1 MADEAHAM
9 HLPSA
14 AAAAASAPLA
24 TVVAARVTVERVPQ
38 TPSADALA
46 SLDSAGL

>member
-1 MADEAHAM
+1 M

-24 TVVAARVTVERVPQ
+24 AVVDVAPARVTVERVPRQ
-38 TPSADALA
+38 TPSVAALA